1 MEEHCSSTNDIRRIS
16 LKAKTLNKLK
26 RGAWISFF
34 ILPALCIVSIFI
46 LLPLFMSLFNS
57 LFCWNQLIRQD
68 FIGLTNF
75 KDLFSKFPYKERFL
89 NALQNN
95 VKWFTITMVL
105 QNGLGMLFGYC
116 LSRRIAGGQFYRR
129 VFFVPVLFSIIAVSF
144 LWGLYLRPNGMIN
157 YILQS
162 MGLGH
167 LKRAWLGDG
176 AIATYVIIAVNIWRW
191 VGFPSL
197 VFMTA
202 IDNIPQECTE
212 AAFLDGASEW
222 KMFRKIVLPL
232 IVPTITIILVLTI
245 IGSLNV
251 FEQIYSMTGI
261 DGSPNYATD
270 TIGTLFYRT
279 AFGSVD
285 SGAPEIGMG
294 SAIAVI
300 IYILTFSISI
310 LSIVVNKKKEVSL

>member
-1 MEEHCSSTNDIRRIS
+1 MT
-16 LKAKTLNKLK
+16 AKSKKKLIK
-26 RGAWISFF
+26 NAWIVFF
-34 ILPALCIVSIFI
+34 ILPGLSIVSIFI

-57 LFCWNQLIRQD
+57 LFSWNQLIKLD
-68 FIGLTNF
+68 FIGFENFYKLFHSYPYNVRFFNALGNNF
-75 KDLFSKFPYKERFL
+75 KWFCCTTLV
-89 NALQNN
+89 QNS
-95 VKWFTITMVL
+95 F
-105 QNGLGMLFGYC
+105 GLLFGYC
-116 LSRRIAGGQFYRR
+116 MSRKIAGGEFYKR

-157 YILQS
+157 YMLQS
-162 MGLGH
+162 VGLGH

-176 AIATYVIIAVNIWRW
+176 SIATFVIIAVNIWRW

-212 AAFLDGASEW
+212 AAFLDGANEW
-222 KMFRKIVLPL
+222 QMFRKIVIPL
-232 IVPTITIILVLTI
+232 IVPTITIIMVLTI

-251 FEQIYSMTGI
+251 FEQIYTMTGL
-261 DGSPNYATD
+261 DGAPNYSTD
-270 TIGTLFYRT
+270 TISTLFYRT

-300 IYILTFSISI
+300 IYILTFVISI
-310 LSIVVNKKKEVSL
+310 MSIIINNRKEVKL

>member
-1 MEEHCSSTNDIRRIS
+1 MTI
-16 LKAKTLNKLK
+16 KTINKLK
-26 RGAWISFF
+26 RASWITFF
-34 ILPALCIVSIFI
+34 ILPALSIVAIFI

-57 LFCWNQLIRQD
+57 LYSWNQLIRQEYV
-68 FIGLTNF
+68 GLDNF
-75 KDLFSKFPYKERFL
+75 KNIFGGFPYKERFL
-89 NALQNN
+89 NALTNN
-95 VKWFTITMVL
+95 AKWFAITMII
-105 QNGLGMLFGYC
+105 QNGLGLLFGYC
-116 LSRRIAGGQFYRR
+116 LSRQIAGGQFYRR

-157 YILQS
+157 YILQAI
-162 MGLGH
+162 GLGH
-167 LKRAWLGDG
+167 LKRAWLGD
-176 AIATYVIIAVNIWRW
+176 ASIATYVIIVVNIWRW

-222 KMFRKIVLPL
+222 TMFRKIVMPL
-232 IVPTITIILVLTI
+232 IIPTVTIIFVLTI

-251 FEQIYSMTGI
+251 FEQIYTMTGL
-261 DGSPNYATD
+261 DGAPNYATD

-285 SGAPEIGMG
+285 SGSPEIGMG
-294 SAIAVI
+294 SAIAVL

-310 LSIVVNKKKEVSL
+310 LSIVINKGKEVSL

>member
-1 MEEHCSSTNDIRRIS
+1 MEELISSTFWEEIVSAR
-16 LKAKTLNKLK
+16 LK
-26 RGAWISFF
+26 RKLIKNAWIIFF
-34 ILPALCIVSIFI
+34 ILPGLSIVAIFI

-57 LFCWNQLIRQD
+57 LFSWHQLIRQK
-68 FIGLTNF
+68 FIGLENF
-75 KDLFSKFPYKERFL
+75 KNLFIEYPYNVRFF
-89 NALQNN
+89 NAISNN
-95 VKWFTITMVL
+95 IKWFSCTML
-105 QNGLGMLFGYC
+105 IQNSLGLIFGYC
-116 LSRRIAGGQFYRR
+116 LSRKILGNDIYKRI
-129 VFFVPVLFSIIAVSF
+129 FFVPVLFSIIAVSF

-157 YILQS
+157 YVLTEL
-162 MGLGH
+162 GLSH

-176 AIATYVIIAVNIWRW
+176 SIATYVIIAVNIWRW

-202 IDNIPQECTE
+202 IDNIPLECTE
-212 AAFLDGASEW
+212 AAFLDGANEW
-222 KMFRKIVLPL
+222 QMFRKIVVPL
-232 IVPTITIILVLTI
+232 IVPTITIIMVLTI

-251 FEQIYSMTGI
+251 FEQIYTMTGL

-300 IYILTFSISI
+300 IYLLTFCISI
-310 LSIVVNKKKEVSL
+310 LSIIVNSKKEVKL

>member
-1 MEEHCSSTNDIRRIS
+1 LTT
-16 LKAKTLNKLK
+16 KTRNKIK
-26 RGAWISFF
+26 RASWISFF
-34 ILPALCIVSIFI
+34 ILPALSIVAIFI

-57 LFCWNQLIRQD
+57 LFSWNQLIRQD
-68 FIGLTNF
+68 YIGMDNF
-75 KDLFSKFPYKERFL
+75 RSLFTEYPYKERFL
-89 NALQNN
+89 NALGNN
-95 VKWFTITMVL
+95 AKWFSITMVL
-105 QNGLGMLFGYC
+105 QNGLGLLFGYC
-116 LSRRIAGGQFYRR
+116 LSRRIAAGQFYRR

-157 YILQS
+157 YILES
-162 MGLGH
+162 IGLADW
-167 LKRAWLGDG
+167 KRAWLGD
-176 AIATYVIIAVNIWRW
+176 ADIATYVIIAVNIWRW
-191 VGFPSL
+191 IGFPSL

-222 KMFRKIVLPL
+222 TMFRKIVLPL
-232 IVPTITIILVLTI
+232 IVPTITIIFVLTI

-251 FEQIYSMTGI
+251 FEQIYTMTGI
-261 DGSPNYATD
+261 DGAPNYATD

-310 LSIVVNKKKEVSL
+310 LSIVINKSKEVSL

>member
-1 MEEHCSSTNDIRRIS
+1 MT
-16 LKAKTLNKLK
+16 AKSKKKLIK
-26 RGAWISFF
+26 NAWIVFF
-34 ILPALCIVSIFI
+34 ILPGLSIVSIFI

-57 LFCWNQLIRQD
+57 LFSWNQLIKLD
-68 FIGLTNF
+68 FIGLENFYKLFHSYPYNVRFFNALGNNF
-75 KDLFSKFPYKERFL
+75 KWFCCTTLV
-89 NALQNN
+89 QNS
-95 VKWFTITMVL
+95 F
-105 QNGLGMLFGYC
+105 GLLFGYC
-116 LSRRIAGGQFYRR
+116 MSRKIAGGEFYKR

-144 LWGLYLRPNGMIN
+144 LWGLYLRPNGMVN
-157 YILQS
+157 YMLQAV
-162 MGLGH
+162 GLGH

-176 AIATYVIIAVNIWRW
+176 SIATYVIIAVNIWRW

-212 AAFLDGASEW
+212 AAFLDGANEW
-222 KMFRKIVLPL
+222 QMFKKIVIPL
-232 IVPTITIILVLTI
+232 IVPTITIIMVLTI

-251 FEQIYSMTGI
+251 FEQIYTMTGL
-261 DGSPNYATD
+261 DGAPNYATD
-270 TIGTLFYRT
+270 TISTLFYRT

-300 IYILTFSISI
+300 IYILTFVISI
-310 LSIVVNKKKEVSL
+310 MSIIINNRKEVKL